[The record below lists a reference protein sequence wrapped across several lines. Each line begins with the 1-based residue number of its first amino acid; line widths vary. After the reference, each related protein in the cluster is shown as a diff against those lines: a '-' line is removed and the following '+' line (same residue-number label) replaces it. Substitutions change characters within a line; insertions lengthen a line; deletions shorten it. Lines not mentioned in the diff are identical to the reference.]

1 MFSAEGTKLNTK
13 LRKNKQIKESD
24 FINNNNKYDIN
35 NDIVKKIY
43 EALKIWHKSHSYIY
57 DMTIDPLTAPKAIDI
72 SYLEEFYKYAM
83 LLKKQDLELF
93 RDLLLI
99 AKNNSDII
107 SFVNEK
113 ITNTRSYYENIN
125 KEDQKIY
132 TKCKLK
138 YNANENTFI

>member
-1 MFSAEGTKLNTK
+1 
-13 LRKNKQIKESD
+13 
-24 FINNNNKYDIN
+24 
-35 NDIVKKIY
+35 
-43 EALKIWHKSHSYIY
+43 
-57 DMTIDPLTAPKAIDI
+57 
-72 SYLEEFYKYAM
+72 M

-125 KEDQKIY
+125 KEVQKIY

-138 YNANENTFI
+138 YNANENPFI